1 MLRIPRIL
9 AAAFFTVALALAVA
23 CGGGGSEEQTSN
35 EPLEGGSEL
44 LVANPSQALG
54 KSADRFEENVE
65 SVEALF
71 TFEIGMD
78 GIAFGADGRFS
89 YVAPDS
95 MYMLMNMSGGGGGVD
110 LGDLG
115 EFEVLLLGDEL
126 YVNTG
131 YTGWF
136 KMSVDDF
143 GGGADA
149 LKSLRES
156 HTPLDYQKLIESIGG
171 EVENLGYETVDGKTI
186 TRLRV
191 TTDFATLLDSVTD
204 SVGGSGVD
212 ASLFPVDLSG
222 PMTLDI
228 MIDPETLLPYKF
240 EAKGEFAANGQ
251 SADFAMTFRFFNYN
265 GPVIIPEPPAD
276 AKPFDSA
283 FGEMF
288 GDLNA
293 EE

>member
-1 MLRIPRIL
+1 MQRIPRIL
-9 AAAFFTVALALAVA
+9 AAAFLTAGLALAVA
-23 CGGGGSEEQTSN
+23 CGGGSEEQTSIG
-35 EPLEGGSEL
+35 PLEGGSEL

-54 KSADRFEENVE
+54 KSVDRFEENVE

-71 TFEIGMD
+71 TLELSMD
-78 GIAFGADGRFS
+78 GMAFGADGRFS

-110 LGDLG
+110 LGELG
-115 EFEVLLLGDEL
+115 EFEVIFLGDKL

-136 KMSVDDF
+136 TMSLDDF
-143 GGGADA
+143 GDGADA
-149 LKSLRES
+149 LKSLREG
-156 HTPLDYQKLIESIGG
+156 HTPLDYEKLIDSVGG
-171 EVENLGYETVDGKTI
+171 EVENLGYDEVDGKTV

-191 TTDFATLLDSVTD
+191 TTDFATLLESVTD

-212 ASLFPVDLSG
+212 GSLFPADLSG

-240 EAKGEFAANGQ
+240 EANGEFAMDGQ
-251 SADFAMTFRFFNYN
+251 SADFAMMFRFFNYN
-265 GPVIIPEPPAD
+265 GAVIIPEPPAD
-276 AKPFDSA
+276 AKPFDAA
-283 FGEMF
+283 FADAF